1 MTTNDKVV
9 DLLNSL
15 IQINEDRKEGYQ
27 KAWEHSDD
35 LNLKT
40 LFDQY
45 SKQSARYVVELGTA
59 VESYGGVPAERTSIS
74 GDAYRAWMDIK
85 DALTTNQRKTV
96 LASCERG
103 EDAAVKTYKDAL
115 DESQQLD
122 NNLVGVITMQYR
134 DIEKAHD
141 QIKTLRDSA

>member
-59 VESYGGVPAERTSIS
+59 VESYGGVPAEGTSIS

>member
-1 MTTNDKVV
+1 MTNNEKIIDK
-9 DLLNSL
+9 LNTL

-35 LNLKT
+35 LTLKT

-45 SKQSARYVVELGTA
+45 SKQSGQNIVDLGMA
-59 VESYGGVPAERTSIS
+59 VESYGGIPNESTSIS

-85 DALTTNQRKTV
+85 DALTTNERKTV

-103 EDAAVKTYKDAL
+103 EDAAVGTYQNVL
-115 DESQQLD
+115 SESQELD
-122 NNLVGVITMQYR
+122 NNLVGVITMQHR

-141 QIKTLRDSA
+141 HIKSLRDSA

>member
-1 MTTNDKVV
+1 MTTSDKVV

-45 SKQSARYVVELGTA
+45 SKQSGRYIVELGTA

-103 EDAAVKTYKDAL
+103 EDAAVSTYKDAL
-115 DESQQLD
+115 EDSQELD

>member
-1 MTTNDKVV
+1 MTTNENIVDK
-9 DLLNSL
+9 LNSL

-27 KAWEHSDD
+27 KAWEQSDD

-40 LFDQY
+40 LFDQF
-45 SKQSARYVVELGTA
+45 SKQSARYIVDLGMA
-59 VESYGGVPAERTSIS
+59 VESYGGIPAESTSIS

-85 DALTTNQRKTV
+85 DALTTNSRKTV

-103 EDAAVKTYKDAL
+103 EDAAVGTYRDVLK
-115 DESQQLD
+115 ESQELD
-122 NNLVGVITMQYR
+122 NNLIGVITMQSR

-141 QIKTLRDSA
+141 QIKALRDSA